1 VVGAAKA
8 TEFKLNPLVAALLG
22 MVSAVGGGVVRD
34 ILLNIVPNILRT
46 DIYAVAALCG
56 AGTTVI
62 ALRLGASRAV
72 AMAAGFAVC
81 FLLRIVSAWRGW
93 NLPRIGA

>member
-1 VVGAAKA
+1 
-8 TEFKLNPLVAALLG
+8 LVAALLG

-34 ILLNIVPNILRT
+34 ILLNVVPTILRV

-56 AGTTVI
+56 AAATVI
-62 ALRLGASRAV
+62 TLRLGAPRAV
-72 AMAAGFAVC
+72 AMGLGFAVC
-81 FLLRIVSAWRGW
+81 FLLRIVSAWQGW